1 MPEENQKRQIAYKV
15 RIKEII
21 NGKYVKEEGWQPN
34 YIITQDNKQLS
45 RINLIGTV
53 VSTPSDEEINYQS
66 ITLDD
71 GTGRISARVFE
82 QNNFFNNINIGDVVL
97 IIARPREYNNQ
108 IYLLPEI
115 LKKMQ
120 DKGWIKVREL
130 ELKKQPEIE
139 DTKTEET
146 KLSNESEKLPEKGLQ
161 KSKTFQKEEIIE
173 DIQESIPSKI
183 INIIKE
189 KDKGDG
195 VDFEEVL
202 KEINNEEAINKL
214 LRKGELFEVRPGILK
229 VLE

>member
-34 YIITQDNKQLS
+34 YIITQDNKQIS

-53 VSTPSDEEINYQS
+53 VSTPADEEINYQS

-130 ELKKQPEIE
+130 ELKKQPKIE

-146 KLSNESEKLPEKGLQ
+146 KLSNESEKLPEKGFQ
-161 KSKTFQKEEIIE
+161 KSKIFEKEEIIE
-173 DIQESIPSKI
+173 DIQESIPAKI

-195 VDFEEVL
+195 VDFEEIL
-202 KEINNEEAINKL
+202 KEINNEETIKEL
-214 LRKGELFEVRPGILK
+214 LKKGELFEVRPGILK

>member
-1 MPEENQKRQIAYKV
+1 MPPENQKRQIAYKV

-34 YIITQDNKQLS
+34 YIITQDNKQIS

-53 VSTPSDEEINYQS
+53 VSTPADEEINYQS

-97 IIARPREYNNQ
+97 VIARPREYNNQ

-130 ELKKQPEIE
+130 ELKKQPKNIE
-139 DTKTEET
+139 EEEP
-146 KLSNESEKLPEKGLQ
+146 K
-161 KSKTFQKEEIIE
+161 KEEIIE
-173 DIQESIPSKI
+173 DIQESIPNRI
-183 INIIKE
+183 INLIKE

-195 VDFEEVL
+195 VDFEEIL
-202 KEINNEEAINKL
+202 KEINNEETIKEL
-214 LRKGELFEVRPGILK
+214 LKKGELFEVRPGRLK

>member
-1 MPEENQKRQIAYKV
+1 MPPENQKRQIAYKV
-15 RIKEII
+15 RIKELI

-34 YIITQDNKQLS
+34 YIITQDNKQIS

-53 VSTPSDEEINYQS
+53 VSTPDDEEINYQS

-82 QNNFFNNINIGDVVL
+82 QNNFFNNINMGDVVL

-115 LKKMQ
+115 LKKIK
-120 DKGWIKVREL
+120 DNGWIKVREL
-130 ELKKQPEIE
+130 ELKQQPKIE

-146 KLSNESEKLPEKGLQ
+146 KLSNESEKLPKGGLEKSQ
-161 KSKTFQKEEIIE
+161 TFQKEEIIE
-173 DIQESIPSKI
+173 ESIPDKI
-183 INIIKE
+183 INFIKE
-189 KDKGDG
+189 KDKGEG

-202 KEINNEEAINKL
+202 KQINNEEAIKEL
-214 LRKGELFEVRPGILK
+214 LKKGELFEIRLGRLK

>member
-1 MPEENQKRQIAYKV
+1 MPPENQKRQIAYKV
-15 RIKEII
+15 RIKELI

-34 YIITQDNKQLS
+34 YIITQDNKQIS

-82 QNNFFNNINIGDVVL
+82 QNNLFNNINIGDVVL

-115 LKKMQ
+115 LKKIK
-120 DKGWIKVREL
+120 DNGWIKVREL
-130 ELKKQPEIE
+130 ELKQHPKIE

-146 KLSNESEKLPEKGLQ
+146 KLSNESEKLPNEGFQ
-161 KSKTFQKEEIIE
+161 KSKTFEKEEIIE
-173 DIQESIPSKI
+173 ESIPDKI
-183 INIIKE
+183 INFIKE
-189 KDKGDG
+189 KDKGEG

-202 KEINNEEAINKL
+202 KQINDEKAIKEL
-214 LRKGELFEVRPGILK
+214 LKKGELFEIKPGRLK